1 MAGLAFAF
9 GPRLVFAEGDAQTP
23 AEKDEKEGKI
33 FGQDPKQ
40 LMKEGGLTLVGFLVV
55 LGPTLLRGFGVGV
68 PTAED
73 QVSSHPASVS

>member
-1 MAGLAFAF
+1 MAGLSIAF
-9 GPRLVFAEGDAQTP
+9 GPRLVVAEGDAQTQTP

-33 FGQDPKQ
+33 YGQDPKQ

-55 LGPTLLRGFGVGV
+55 LGPTLLRAFGVGV

-73 QVSSHPASVS
+73 QVRP